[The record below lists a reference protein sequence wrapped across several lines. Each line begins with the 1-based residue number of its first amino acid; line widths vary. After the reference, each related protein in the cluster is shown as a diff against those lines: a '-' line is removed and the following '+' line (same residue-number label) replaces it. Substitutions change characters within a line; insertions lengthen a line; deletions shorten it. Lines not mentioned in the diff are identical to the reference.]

1 MILLNQIFNGVI
13 FIDERFILLLNFAA
27 ILKRVFFMDNK
38 LFSGEAFAAVRN
50 SNFRYFLGYRF
61 LMTMA
66 TMMQSVIVS
75 WHMYSLTKNVVW
87 LGLIGLVEVIPQ
99 VSIALFAGHY
109 VDLWDRKKII
119 RNTTVLLLVGSAILT
134 FYSIESF
141 HSYQR
146 LGIWPIFITIF
157 LTGVSRGILM
167 PAHSALLGQIV
178 DKKDYANAA
187 TWNSANWQV
196 GAVMGPAI
204 GGLIYGFSSISIAYG
219 SVFVIYLLSVLMIGQ
234 VQIKRVVKIIQNV
247 EEDIFSRI
255 KEGIRFVMKSPELV
269 GAFSLDMFAVLFG
282 GAVAMLPVFASEV
295 LHVGPEGLGFLRACP
310 AVGAIL
316 MSVYL
321 MFNPPAKNSGKI
333 LFVVVSAFGLCMI
346 GFAFSTN
353 LWLSAFLLFLSGVF
367 DNVSVVIRGT
377 ILQLYTPD
385 EMRGRVAS
393 VNSIFIGS
401 SNELG
406 AFESGITAKWM
417 GLIPSV
423 VFGGI
428 MTLVV
433 VGATAKI
440 NPVLRKLSLK

>member
-1 MILLNQIFNGVI
+1 M
-13 FIDERFILLLNFAA
+13 E
-27 ILKRVFFMDNK
+27 NK

-50 SNFRYFLGYRF
+50 GNFRYFLGYRF

-66 TMMQSVIVS
+66 TLMQSVIVS

-87 LGLIGLVEVIPQ
+87 LGMIGLVEVIPQ
-99 VSIALFAGHY
+99 ISVSLFAGHY
-109 VDLWDRKKII
+109 IDLWDRKKIVQ
-119 RNTTVLLLVGSAILT
+119 NTTVLLLLGSAILT
-134 FYSIESF
+134 LYSIESF
-141 HSYQR
+141 HSYER
-146 LGIWPIFITIF
+146 LGIWPIFVTIF
-157 LTGVSRGILM
+157 LTGLSRGVLM

-178 DKKDYANAA
+178 EKKDYANAA

-196 GAVMGPAI
+196 GAVMGPAV

-219 SVFVIYLLSVLMIGQ
+219 SVFVLYMASVLMVGN
-234 VQIKRVVKIIQNV
+234 VKAKPLEINTSKV
-247 EEDIFSRI
+247 TEEDIFSRI

-282 GAVAMLPVFASEV
+282 GAVALLPVFASEV
-295 LHVGPEGLGFLRACP
+295 LHIGPEGLGFLRACP

-316 MSVYL
+316 MSVYM